1 MTGSQ
6 FRGSETSH
14 FKGNKKKN
22 KSKSYVAYVN
32 IISRKIFQLCEYK
45 RVCVYVC
52 MCTNS
57 QLQYKDFSLVI
68 V

>member
-6 FRGSETSH
+6 VRGSETSH
-14 FKGNKKKN
+14 FKGNKKEN

-32 IISRKIFQLCEYK
+32 IISRKIFQLRECK
-45 RVCVYVC
+45 RVCVYVY

-57 QLQYKDFSLVI
+57 QLQYKNFSLVI